1 MAVPALLRV
10 THFPEMAAELL
21 QGTAELLSIAA
32 NKQKNK
38 KRQAAGAVQGSR
50 VQPVRGLR
58 SWILLASGGSEQ
70 RVMLSFH
77 EQTWY
82 SLVYGF
88 FWNANS

>member
-38 KRQAAGAVQGSR
+38 KKASCWCCAGEQG
-50 VQPVRGLR
+50 
-58 SWILLASGGSEQ
+58 ASSE
-70 RVMLSFH
+70 
-77 EQTWY
+77 
-82 SLVYGF
+82 GF
-88 FWNANS
+88 EELDPACFWRI